1 MATSIT
7 PAIVREE
14 PEGRTARIARDG
26 EGAPIG
32 VAVFLTSEEIE
43 SLGVNTAAADAVEL
57 QIRDDEAHFLP
68 ISWKNDG

>member
-1 MATSIT
+1 MATNVI
-7 PAIVREE
+7 PAIVRKE
-14 PEGRTARIARDG
+14 PEGRTARISRDAKG
-26 EGAPIG
+26 DPIG

-68 ISWKNDG
+68 ISWKDDE